1 MKYQKW
7 KFRKPSHLGW
17 ALAILY
23 LFETGPIDRY
33 CCWPVF
39 PFYPAAAILSH
50 ARPGNITTADPH
62 AAIVSFFFFPFLFS
76 SHRQPTNEIVVGVTF
91 SSLCVRIVLSLAHA
105 WAIGLLFSPAGQH
118 ATRMYE
124 QSHGSLVWVRVVCAL
139 NYGRG
144 KNFRRQH
151 VFAWQTFSLS
161 LSFSPFWLLHFLS
174 PSCELRCANW
184 QQVER
189 HIECVSVKK
198 PRLKWISKT
207 AGETGR
213 ALKWDDES
221 ISSFL
226 IIAFMPSQT
235 ATATFFIHV

>member
-1 MKYQKW
+1 MKIQK
-7 KFRKPSHLGW
+7 
-17 ALAILY
+17 AIWVGPWPFFY

-144 KNFRRQH
+144 KTFD
-151 VFAWQTFSLS
+151 ASTFSLGK
-161 LSFSPFWLLHFLS
+161 HFLS
-174 PSCELRCANW
+174 LFLSP
-184 QQVER
+184 
-189 HIECVSVKK
+189 HFDYYI
-198 PRLKWISKT
+198 
-207 AGETGR
+207 
-213 ALKWDDES
+213 
-221 ISSFL
+221 SFL
-226 IIAFMPSQT
+226 LPANITLCQLAASWTPYRMCVCQKTPAEMNIKNSRGNGPSSEMRRRIHFIIPYYCLHAQSNSHSHFLYT
-235 ATATFFIHV
+235 CLAI